1 MRIDYSEPKKSYISA
16 TNPARQRKE
25 SSGVPVAGILV
36 TVFLSFA
43 VGFGSGWFLSQKAT
57 KRSFQAATEQKSL
70 ENNIQDSVALSK
82 QPPAVAMPVAPAN
95 PLASAATAAQGQPSI
110 APVPQAGTPT
120 AETSF
125 SFYKNLP
132 SGQKSSVLG
141 SGVNVKEKD
150 DKVKQPLQAA
160 IPSNLAQPEP
170 DAQQPV
176 KTVVQPVAPR
186 PVQSVKNADSSGF
199 TVQVA
204 SFPLKSEAE
213 QSRSKLAAKGYN
225 VYVVESNLGNK
236 GVWYRVQI
244 GKKMEQ
250 SAAKELASKL
260 GKSALVVSDH

>member
-16 TNPARQRKE
+16 TNPARQRKD
-25 SSGVPVAGILV
+25 SSGLPVTGILV
-36 TVFLSFA
+36 TVLLSFA

-82 QPPAVAMPVAPAN
+82 QPPPVVPAN
-95 PLASAATAAQGQPSI
+95 SLASAATAIPGQPSV
-110 APVPQAGTPT
+110 ASSPVTATPT

-160 IPSNLAQPEP
+160 IPSNLVPPEP
-170 DAQQPV
+170 DAQQSTKP
-176 KTVVQPVAPR
+176 VVQPVVPR
-186 PVQSVKNADSSGF
+186 PVQGVKNGDSSGF

-213 QSRSKLAAKGYN
+213 QSRNKLAAKGYN
-225 VYVVESNLGNK
+225 AYVVESNLGNK

-250 SAAKELASKL
+250 ATAKELASKL
-260 GKSALVVSDH
+260 GKNALVVSDH